1 MLNKLAAIA
10 NSLDEAGMHLEA
22 DAVTNILTRV
32 ANFWKHK
39 EKGPIKD
46 FEPDSPREE
55 FDSNSMQPSFLDAL
69 SGDNTEIM
77 GIHATLRQMGIDPS
91 GLQDDV
97 ARQIYQAVMAGQTG
111 LMNQF
116 AKSNNKFK
124 RLG

>member
-1 MLNKLAAIA
+1 MLNKLATIA
-10 NSLDEAGMHLEA
+10 NSLDEAGMHSEA
-22 DAVTNILTRV
+22 DAVTSILTRV
-32 ANFWKHK
+32 ANFWKHR

-46 FEPDSPREE
+46 FKPDSPREE
-55 FDSNSMQPSFLDAL
+55 FDGNSMQPNFLDAL

-97 ARQIYQAVMAGQTG
+97 ARQIYQAVMAGQAG
-111 LMNQF
+111 MMNQF

>member
-10 NSLDEAGMHLEA
+10 NSLDEAGMHSEA
-22 DAVTNILTRV
+22 DAVTNILTRI
-32 ANFWKHK
+32 ANFW

-46 FEPDSPREE
+46 FEPDSPREK
-55 FDSNSMQPSFLDAL
+55 FDGNSMQPNFLDAL

-77 GIHATLRQMGIDPS
+77 GIHATLRQMGVDPS

-97 ARQIYQAVMAGQTG
+97 ARQIYQAIMAGQAGT
-111 LMNQF
+111 MNQF

-124 RLG
+124 RFG